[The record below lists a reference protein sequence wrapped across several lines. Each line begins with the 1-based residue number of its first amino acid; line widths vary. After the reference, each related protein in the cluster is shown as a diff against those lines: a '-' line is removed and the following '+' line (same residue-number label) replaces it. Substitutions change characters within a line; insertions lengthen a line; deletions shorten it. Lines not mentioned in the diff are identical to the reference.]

1 MNIDTYLDNQINA
14 HLANVEYD
22 YNLIDVVSDSN
33 FIDLIGDDKQ
43 KILNVLKANS
53 AYFENATL
61 DNLQQHLEFDFM
73 TGDYC
78 QSPYQFNSDELPEI
92 NNQINEYCEFIK
104 GEMEW

>member
-1 MNIDTYLDNQINA
+1 MNIDTHLDKKTNA
-14 HLANVEYD
+14 HLAVTEYD

-33 FIDLIGDDKQ
+33 FIELIGGDKQ

-53 AYFENATL
+53 AYFEKATL

-92 NNQINEYCEFIK
+92 NKQIKEYCEFIK
-104 GEMEW
+104 GEME